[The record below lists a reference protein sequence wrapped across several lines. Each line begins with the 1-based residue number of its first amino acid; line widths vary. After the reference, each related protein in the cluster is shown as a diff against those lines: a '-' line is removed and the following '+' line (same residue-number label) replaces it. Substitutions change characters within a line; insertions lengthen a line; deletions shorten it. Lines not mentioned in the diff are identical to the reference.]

1 MMAHNEACMIPNNI
15 DILIKF
21 LQKRYM
27 ERDVSYTNNDYEQIK
42 QFYEI
47 DINK

>member
-1 MMAHNEACMIPNNI
+1 MIPNNI

-27 ERDVSYTNNDYEQIK
+27 ERDVGYTNNDYEQIK